1 MIYKRERYR
10 SGEKALT
17 PREYRELI
25 SVIDRQED
33 EVLIK
38 LAVSIGARR
47 EDLASIKVKDIDLD
61 ELKLSFYEQKKR
73 RIHTVPLSP
82 EMARLIKQLLNSRG
96 KNQSQLLFTFTG
108 RTAYSRLQL
117 YCDKAGIPKRP
128 FHALRATCIKR
139 CQAAGWTPEQVS
151 RLTGDTIAVIQE
163 HYSYPSSSE
172 MQEVASSKPLI

>member
-1 MIYKRERYR
+1 MFVKRERYR

-17 PREYRELI
+17 PREYEKLI
-25 SVIDRQED
+25 SVIDHLVD

-47 EDLASIKVKDIDLD
+47 EDLASIKVSDIDLD

-82 EMARLIKQLLNSRG
+82 EMARLITQLLNSRG
-96 KNQSQLLFTFTG
+96 KEQSEYLFPFTG
-108 RTAYSRLQL
+108 RTAYDHLQK
-117 YCDKAGIPKRP
+117 YCEKAGIPRRP

-139 CQAAGWTPEQVS
+139 CQAAGWSPEQVAK
-151 RLTGDTIAVIQE
+151 LTGDTIAVIQE
-163 HYSYPSSSE
+163 HYAWPSSSE
-172 MQEVASSKPLI
+172 MQEVAMDKPVI

>member
-1 MIYKRERYR
+1 MVYKRERYR

-17 PREYRELI
+17 PREYEKLI
-25 SVIDRQED
+25 SVIDHLVD

-47 EDLASIKVKDIDLD
+47 EDLASIKVVDINLD
-61 ELKLSFYEQKKR
+61 ELRLSFYEQKKR

-82 EMARLIKQLLNSRG
+82 EMARLIRQLLNTRG
-96 KNQSQLLFTFTG
+96 KNQSEYLFPFTG
-108 RTAYSRLQL
+108 RTAYDRLQK
-117 YCDKAGIPKRP
+117 YCDKAGIPRRP

-139 CQAAGWTPEQVS
+139 CQAAGWSIEQVA

-163 HYSYPSSSE
+163 HYAYPSSSE
-172 MQEVASSKPLI
+172 MHEIAISNPVI

>member
-1 MIYKRERYR
+1 MRYKKERYR

-17 PREYRELI
+17 PREYEKLI
-25 SVIDRQED
+25 SVVDRQED
-33 EVLIK
+33 EVCFK

-47 EDLASIKVKDIDLD
+47 EDLASIKVHDIDLD

-96 KNQSQLLFTFTG
+96 KNQTVDLFPFTG
-108 RTAYSRLQL
+108 RTMYDRLQR
-117 YCDKAGIPKRP
+117 YCDKAEIPRRP

-139 CQAAGWTPEQVS
+139 CQSAGWSIEQVS

-172 MQEVASSKPLI
+172 MQEVAELKPVI

>member
-1 MIYKRERYR
+1 MHYKKERYR

-17 PREYRELI
+17 PREYEKLI
-25 SVIDRQED
+25 SVIDRQDD
-33 EVLIK
+33 EVCIK

-47 EDLASIKVKDIDLD
+47 EDLAGIKVKDIDLD
-61 ELKLSFYEQKKR
+61 ELKLSFFEQKKR

-82 EMARLIKQLLNSRG
+82 EMARLIRQLLHSRG
-96 KNQSQLLFTFTG
+96 KNQSSDLFPYTG
-108 RTAYSRLQL
+108 RTMYDRLQR
-117 YCDKAGIPKRP
+117 YCDKAEIPRRP

-139 CQAAGWTPEQVS
+139 CQGAGWSIEQVS

-172 MQEVASSKPLI
+172 MHEVAQLKPVI

>member
-96 KNQSQLLFTFTG
+96 KNPGQRLFTFTG

-117 YCDKAGIPKRP
+117 YCDKAEIPRRP